1 MFLPSMTKRRH
12 LHGMAEETA
21 RVPLGP
27 FTKQRSLC
35 RPGFLHDFVEY
46 EGVHV
51 KPQIIGLFR
60 TRV

>member
-1 MFLPSMTKRRH
+1 
-12 LHGMAEETA
+12 MAEETA